1 MYFIYLL
8 ILFAINFIAC
18 FFGKMA
24 FDVQSDGY
32 MILFVFQFIFLA
44 TCAAILIVC
53 VGQQLNLHSE
63 FINLSEKIKT
73 KKKEI
78 ELADA
83 KYKELSAYFEKY
95 LGNDFPAFEKE
106 MLTAISQKPE
116 KLMAFFQ
123 TFPELQSSFTL
134 NKLIEKIDVLV
145 NNVYDK
151 KSSLENKYEELRM
164 IYNCP
169 WLLIKPKISNTDL
182 KAKILN

>member
-63 FINLSEKIKT
+63 FYTFAPQFLQNFLFLFGIIFIK
-73 KKKEI
+73 
-78 ELADA
+78 
-83 KYKELSAYFEKY
+83 
-95 LGNDFPAFEKE
+95 
-106 MLTAISQKPE
+106 
-116 KLMAFFQ
+116 FFHDIWTIKNFSC
-123 TFPELQSSFTL
+123 TFCVVMVKVSGF
-134 NKLIEKIDVLV
+134 I
-145 NNVYDK
+145 
-151 KSSLENKYEELRM
+151 
-164 IYNCP
+164 
-169 WLLIKPKISNTDL
+169 
-182 KAKILN
+182 